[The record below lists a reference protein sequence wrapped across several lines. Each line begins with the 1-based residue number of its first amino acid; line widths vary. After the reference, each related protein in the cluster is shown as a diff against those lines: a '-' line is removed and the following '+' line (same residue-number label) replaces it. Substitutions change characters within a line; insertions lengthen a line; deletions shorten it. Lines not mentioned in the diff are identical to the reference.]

1 PNLQSALASYATG
14 LARLGVHDPSSLET
28 TGAITGNKLSGGFHM
43 WHADRNDRFDQT
55 LGPRTERTFRKGD
68 REFIVNASGNV
79 RELIGSLVARQTTQ
93 DFIAS
98 GDFAKQPQYDA
109 LLGPATLPDGRA
121 VVQVRVAP
129 PKGDVE
135 TVSLDAKS
143 GLVDMVSY
151 VEGDGIS
158 TITYSDFRVLHGALV
173 PFVETDSNGD
183 TAFDIA
189 LRVEHVIVD
198 RTIAPVV
205 FAVPTTSMVSNDAP
219 VTVKLT
225 VNNGHVYAPVV
236 LRGHT
241 YNFLVDTGAQAVF
254 VDSTV
259 AAANVLIP
267 EGTLEISGAKRV
279 RALGVA
285 SLESIDIGGAT
296 LPVGLVSVI
305 DMGNSTQGAFPID
318 GVLGYPFFASSE
330 VRIDFARLTMT
341 FGKPGSLPPVG
352 DRIDI
357 DTDRQLP
364 ECPARI
370 NGTSSNILIDTGN
383 SVELLIFNPF
393 FKAHPGLITYLGGGQ
408 VSNYGVGGSMAA
420 VGANVDQLDI
430 GPYRMFNRRT
440 NLMLS
445 SSGAFADRVDGGN
458 VGLGTLKNF
467 VVTFDMANREMY
479 LARGKNFDD
488 GRDRPL
494 YDNPDK
500 Q

>member
-1 PNLQSALASYATG
+1 
-14 LARLGVHDPSSLET
+14 
-28 TGAITGNKLSGGFHM
+28 M
-43 WHADRNDRFDQT
+43 WHADQNDRFDQT

-68 REFIVNASGNV
+68 REYIVNASGNV
-79 RELIGSLVARQTTQ
+79 RELIGSLVARQLTQ
-93 DFIAS
+93 DFISS
-98 GDFAKQPQYDA
+98 GDFAKQPQYDT

-121 VVQVRVAP
+121 VVQIRVAP

-158 TITYSDFRVLHGALV
+158 TITYRDYRVLHGALV

-183 TAFDIA
+183 VAFDVN
-189 LRVEHVIVD
+189 LQVGHVVVD
-198 RTIAPVV
+198 RTIPPAI
-205 FAVPTTSMVSNDAP
+205 FALPATSTVSNVAP

-225 VNNGHVYAPVV
+225 VNGGHIYAPVN
-236 LRGHT
+236 LRGHS

-267 EGTLEISGAKRV
+267 EGTLEIAGAKRV
-279 RALGVA
+279 SALGVA
-285 SLESIDIGGAT
+285 SLESLEIGGAT
-296 LPVGLVSVI
+296 LPVGMVSII
-305 DMGNSTQGAFPID
+305 DMGDSTQGVFPID
-318 GVLGYPFFASSE
+318 GVLGYPFFAASE
-330 VRIDFARLTMT
+330 VRIDFSKLTMT
-341 FGKPGSLPPVG
+341 FGKPGTLPPLG

-364 ECPARI
+364 EAPARI
-370 NGTSSNILIDTGN
+370 NGTQTNVLIDTGN
-383 SVELLIFNPF
+383 SVELLVFNPF

-408 VSNYGVGGSMAA
+408 ISNYGVGGSMSA
-420 VGANVDQLDI
+420 VGANVDQLDL
-430 GPYRMFNRRT
+430 GPYRMFNRRA

-467 VVTFDMANREMY
+467 IVTFDLADRAMY
-479 LARGKNFDD
+479 LARGSSFDD
-488 GRDRPL
+488 GRDRPR
-494 YDNPDK
+494 YDNPNT